1 MDIISNSNLG
11 LGLKFN
17 PKPKIYMHAYMINP
31 NDQNNK
37 KINAWTTNY
46 YIDKLIESLKMSVD
60 SKKKAIKDLKQMIDQ
75 KDVEEQVGEVF
86 VKFCSRNSC
95 SMETCEEYYRLLIK
109 TGEIQKEWNLTQL

>member
-37 KINAWTTNY
+37 KINA
-46 YIDKLIESLKMSVD
+46 
-60 SKKKAIKDLKQMIDQ
+60 
-75 KDVEEQVGEVF
+75 
-86 VKFCSRNSC
+86 
-95 SMETCEEYYRLLIK
+95 
-109 TGEIQKEWNLTQL
+109 